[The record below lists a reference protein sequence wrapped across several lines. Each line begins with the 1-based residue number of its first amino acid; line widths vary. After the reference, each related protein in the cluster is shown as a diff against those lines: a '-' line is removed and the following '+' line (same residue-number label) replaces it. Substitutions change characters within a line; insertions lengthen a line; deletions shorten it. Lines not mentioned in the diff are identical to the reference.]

1 MRLQGEKV
9 PVHIVSGCAGFLLLA
24 AVFSLP
30 GCQSSQDQRIE
41 EAKELIHQKQV
52 LDAQY
57 GKPGANTTASPP
69 AVSPASPTDPSKTE
83 QAPSA
88 EALELPLYP
97 GARSISHLG
106 KTGDGIA
113 MELLETS
120 DRIDGVLA
128 FYQEKMKAVAGKIPP
143 STAEEKRDGGRRIVR
158 ISKPRDDG
166 GLLTVEVGEEPGKTT
181 IQLMS
186 VSPGKPSPVPTPAA
200 PGTNGASSLIGPPS
214 TSGATAPVPP
224 PP

>member
-1 MRLQGEKV
+1 MRSQGEKNT
-9 PVHIVSGCAGFLLLA
+9 VHLVSGFGGFLLLVA
-24 AVFSLP
+24 MFSLP

-41 EAKELIHQKQV
+41 EAKELIHQKQM
-52 LDAQY
+52 LDTQY
-57 GKPGANTTASPP
+57 GKPGANRTSPP
-69 AVSPASPTDPSKTE
+69 PVVSPATPTDPSKTE
-83 QAPSA
+83 KAPST

-97 GARSISHLG
+97 GARSVSHLG
-106 KTGDGIA
+106 NSGDGIA

-128 FYQEKMKAVAGKIPP
+128 FYQEKMKAAAGKIPP

-186 VSPGKPSPVPTPAA
+186 VSPGKPAPVPTPAA
-200 PGTNGASSLIGPPS
+200 PGTAGSSSVIGPPS

-224 PP
+224 RP